1 MKKPIDIEKLVQW
14 AMREE
19 LPRGR
24 PVDASPWELI
34 MRYGALGVRVDT
46 SGPIGDYGFVPG
58 DPHPDAIV
66 IGAEIDALDQEARFE
81 VRDDVLRMFG
91 EWAPIAGDAA
101 DAILKASFDCRAIV
115 MSKATLGS
123 RPAWEFEAPTPYRM
137 MLPFRDA
144 NGALRERPMVHG
156 TNENGD
162 VEYLQPRRGRA
173 AMRDGVYDL
182 AMSPRSPLAWG
193 DPSMISVGHARA
205 EYVAWHS
212 ALRTLADTLAGALDE
227 FEPTRPTAA
236 AEPWITGQTPASRVL
251 RGDDLVLDQV
261 LPTQPKRPA
270 PIRASIRPYR
280 DRTLTKET
288 LAAQG

>member
-1 MKKPIDIEKLVQW
+1 MKKPIDIEKLLQW
-14 AMREE
+14 AMRDE

-34 MRYGALGVRVDT
+34 MRYGALGMRVDT

-58 DPHPDAIV
+58 EPHPDAVV
-66 IGAEIDALDQEARFE
+66 IGAAIDALDQEARFE
-81 VRDDVLRMFG
+81 VHDEVLRMFG
-91 EWAPIAGDAA
+91 VWAPIAGDAA

-123 RPAWEFEAPTPYRM
+123 RPAWEFEAPTPYPVMVEERNA
-137 MLPFRDA
+137 R
-144 NGALRERPMVHG
+144 GELRSRSRVVG
-156 TNENGD
+156 TDNDGD
-162 VEYLQPRRGRA
+162 TVDIKPKRTARQR
-173 AMRDGVYDL
+173 GVYDL
-182 AMSPRSPLAWG
+182 AMCPRSPLAWG

-212 ALRTLADTLAGALDE
+212 ALRTLADNLAGALDE
-227 FEPTRPTAA
+227 FEPLPPSAA
-236 AEPWITGQTPASRVL
+236 AEPWLTGQTPASRVL

-270 PIRASIRPYR
+270 PIRAAVRPYR